1 MKNILSV
8 EVFQQILSMWTYKR
22 ELALLSV
29 EQEKV
34 FARKETHVGLWV
46 VQAFPFVSNNPSVH
60 VSC

>member
-34 FARKETHVGLWV
+34 FARKETHVGL
-46 VQAFPFVSNNPSVH
+46 
-60 VSC
+60 